1 MTRYMQNKTAIIRP
15 LIRQF
20 EHDEHENYSATKY
33 EHVWTLYRQD
43 FQVFQP
49 L

>member
-20 EHDEHENYSATKY
+20 EHDEHYSVTKY
-33 EHVWTLYRQD
+33 EHIWTLYRQD
-43 FQVFQP
+43 FQVVQP